1 MRKIRCV
8 QCHLDAATAGG
19 AAKEFPIG
27 NQFRVFRFP
36 QRRNSYV
43 RIPRSRTDGNEKE
56 SRRVSSGW
64 GLGRAGGGAG
74 YRTQRTVNVERT
86 DYSVGTLLRSDPLIA
101 DEHNNRNVRTLST
114 DGNETEI
121 RSLRAV
127 HDWHGCV

>member
-56 SRRVSSGW
+56 SRRVSSGDW
-64 GLGRAGGGAG
+64 AAPG
-74 YRTQRTVNVERT
+74 YQRTVNVERT